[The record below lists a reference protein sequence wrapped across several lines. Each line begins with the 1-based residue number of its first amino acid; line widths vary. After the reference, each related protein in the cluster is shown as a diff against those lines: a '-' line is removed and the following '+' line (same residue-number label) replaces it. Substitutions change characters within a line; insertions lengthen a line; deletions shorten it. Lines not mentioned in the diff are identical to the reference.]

1 MTDEMLLKL
10 KALLIKNEGIREHV
24 YLDSVGVPTIGVGR
38 NLKDRGVLPDEIE
51 LMLKNDVYYFY
62 NELWKALP
70 VFKALDDNRQVA
82 LINMAFNLGMRG
94 IMSFKKML
102 AYLHLHQYENA
113 ANEMLDSKWATQV
126 KGRAL
131 QLADI
136 IRTGEI

>member
-10 KALLIKNEGIREHV
+10 KALLIKNEGIRERV

-38 NLKDRGVLPDEIE
+38 NLRDRGVLPDEIE

-94 IMSFKKML
+94 LLSFKKML
-102 AYLHLHQYENA
+102 AYLHLHQYDKA
-113 ANEMLDSKWATQV
+113 ADEMIDSKWATQV
-126 KGRAL
+126 KGRSV
-131 QLADI
+131 QLANI